1 MTEREPWHPADYE
14 IGDVG
19 AIQALTRG
27 EASPEQQRR
36 ALDWIVNRAA
46 MTYDEP
52 FIPGK
57 PDVSDYLAGRMSVGR
72 QIVKLTK
79 LDIQAL
85 KTAQAQQQ
93 SAARRKK

>member
-1 MTEREPWHPADYE
+1 MTEREPWHPADW
-14 IGDVG
+14 DVADAG

-57 PDVSDYLAGRMSVGR
+57 ADVSDYLAGRMSVGR

-79 LDIQAL
+79 VDIQAMQA
-85 KTAQAQQQ
+85 AQAKP
-93 SAARRKK
+93 ARNK